1 MNTLIFSVLS
11 CILFARFLNAVNKG
25 TPEERNQKDCLCAEF
40 HKTADY
46 KEGFLYFC
54 GKDLH
59 NVKSCKHLV
68 ADAIYKCKRKP
79 EEPTELWIK
88 CTGHTLNCENA
99 CKNPKNHFTD
109 FVYHICVNS
118 KDSHECTP

>member
-68 ADAIYKCKRKP
+68 AEATYKCTKKP
-79 EEPTELWIK
+79 EEPAIIWKK
-88 CTGHTLNCENA
+88 CAGVSLCVNI
-99 CKNPKNHFTD
+99 CKNPKHP
-109 FVYHICVNS
+109 HGEEEHHRCVKSGSN
-118 KDSHECTP
+118 HECH